1 MAEHVERS
9 RWRDTR
15 RAAGLSE
22 RSLCM
27 RFPPQLSIRSLKHQG
42 IARFSHCKPA
52 KKDDPVIGQNDV
64 TRLPALGSPD
74 HNRAGFAIEIIHA
87 KRGELAIAASRKQRG
102 LDHLSQAWICRVDQ
116 ATCLV
121 KAPSEG
127 TLKLYVFAPGIL
139 GEPGEEGDA
148 SQ

>member
-1 MAEHVERS
+1 MAEHVKRS
-9 RWRDTR
+9 RWRDMR
-15 RAAGLSE
+15 GPAGVSKW
-22 RSLCM
+22 SLRM
-27 RFPPQLSIRSLKHQG
+27 RFPPPLAVRALKHQG
-42 IARFSHCKPA
+42 IARLSHCEPT

-102 LDHLSQAWICRVDQ
+102 LDHLLQAWI
-116 ATCLV
+116 
-121 KAPSEG
+121 
-127 TLKLYVFAPGIL
+127 APGIL